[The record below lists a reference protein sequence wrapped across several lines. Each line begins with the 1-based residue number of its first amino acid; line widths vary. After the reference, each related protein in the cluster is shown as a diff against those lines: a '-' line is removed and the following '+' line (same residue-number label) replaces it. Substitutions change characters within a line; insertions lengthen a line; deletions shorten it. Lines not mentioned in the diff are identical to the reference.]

1 MYPENLRYS
10 SEHEWIN
17 PEPAGRARVG
27 ITDYAQGQLGDIV
40 FVELPEVGKTFEK
53 GDTFGVVE
61 SVKTVSDL
69 YMPVTGKVV
78 AVNKA
83 LEEEPELVNSSPH
96 DKGWIIEVEVADASH
111 ISSLY
116 SAEEYED
123 HVSGLNEGADEY
135 ERKGSAE
142 DEEDEPA

>member
-17 PEPAGRARVG
+17 PEPPGRARIG

-40 FVELPEVGKTFEK
+40 FVELPEVGKKFEK

-69 YMPVTGKVV
+69 YMPVAGKVV
-78 AVNKA
+78 AVNKS

-96 DKGWIIEVEVADASH
+96 DKGWIVEIELSDASQVNG
-111 ISSLY
+111 LY

-135 ERKGSAE
+135 ASKPAE